1 MYRDKKLDV
10 YNIFKKRK
18 FWFLIVLIALLIL
31 LPYLGL
37 KIYANESFVLKDF
50 IAFFSLIFAELVA
63 TVIYCSVVYQI
74 KDFFQSSIIGK
85 ISIISSFLLLATIV
99 VLEIIKLKKV
109 LKSGLLLFDCI
120 M

>member
-1 MYRDKKLDV
+1 MYRDKKNDV
-10 YNIFKKRK
+10 FNIFKKRK
-18 FWFLIVLIALLIL
+18 FWFYIVLIASLIL
-31 LPYLGL
+31 LLYLGL
-37 KIYANESFVLKDF
+37 KVYVNESIVLEDF
-50 IAFFSLIFAELVA
+50 IFFFSLIFAELVV
-63 TVIYCSVVYQI
+63 TVIYCSVVDQI

-85 ISIISSFLLLATIV
+85 ISIISSFLLLVTIV